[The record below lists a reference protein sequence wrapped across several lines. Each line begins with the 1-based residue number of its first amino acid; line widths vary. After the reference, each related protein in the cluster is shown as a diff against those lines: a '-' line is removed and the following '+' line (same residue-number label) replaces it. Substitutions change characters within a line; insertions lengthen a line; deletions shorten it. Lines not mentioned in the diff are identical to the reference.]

1 MKKMPLGKLS
11 RRQIESA
18 YSVLSE
24 LQREIAGERRQSKV
38 LDCTN
43 RFYTLVPHDFGMGKP
58 PPLDSEEVIKI
69 KTQMLD
75 NLLEIEVAYSLLKQ
89 EEGVAGGK
97 DPLDVHYE
105 QLKTKLEVIVHT
117 HTPCTHMHTH
127 THTRTHT
134 HTHTQTTTRT
144 CTHKHTHTHTH
155 THTHAR
161 TRTHTH
167 THTGTI
173 QGL

>member
-24 LQREIAGERRQSKV
+24 LQREIAGNKSQSKI

-43 RFYTLVPHDFGMGKP
+43 RFYTLVPHDFGMMKP

-69 KTQMLD
+69 KTMMLD

-105 QLKTKLEVIVHT
+105 QLKTKLNVSCIYITVCVYGQH
-117 HTPCTHMHTH
+117 
-127 THTRTHT
+127 
-134 HTHTQTTTRT
+134 
-144 CTHKHTHTHTH
+144 
-155 THTHAR
+155 
-161 TRTHTH
+161 
-167 THTGTI
+167 
-173 QGL
+173 